1 MINSREFIFSAIFME
16 IFYRIDAEIYRSEI
30 HTFSDNPPNDY
41 AFGGDS
47 YDPQENKWES
57 GVHRISKNQYE
68 KRNQLDTQ
76 DINAD
81 AKLYFVEKN
90 GMYFACFADKDTARK
105 LFKRHF
111 KTRFK

>member
-1 MINSREFIFSAIFME
+1 ME

-81 AKLYFVEKN
+81 AKLYFVEKTECILLALPIKILPENYLN
-90 GMYFACFADKDTARK
+90 GISKPDSNNLANFTNQ
-105 LFKRHF
+105 
-111 KTRFK
+111 